1 MSRRTRITAGCAL
14 LALGLAWAPH
24 AQAQAQAQTT
34 DFGWDP
40 SWPKFRPA
48 EYVLTGVAG
57 SAALVLYFG
66 MHDARA
72 PRLTGGVLF
81 DDYFRDALRLRPA
94 AQRDIARTISDWTA
108 ISALTWATAVDSLIV
123 PIARGSTELS
133 GQMLL
138 MDAEAFSFSTLITT
152 LIFKTVARARPSYI
166 DCERDAK
173 YDPLCKLHPMGSFPS
188 GHTNT
193 AFTGAGLSCAHHL
206 HVPLYGNH
214 LADVLACA
222 GTLTLA
228 ATTGTLRIAG
238 DRHYLTDVL
247 VGAMIGFAVGYGMPT
262 LLHYGRGQSDA
273 AASTATQPLGTTVP
287 IAPAISG
294 VF

>member
-1 MSRRTRITAGCAL
+1 MSGWAQAAGCA
-14 LALGLAWAPH
+14 ALAWGLLWAPQAR
-24 AQAQAQAQTT
+24 AQDAS
-34 DFGWDP
+34 FGWDP
-40 SWPKFRPA
+40 RWQKFRPS

-66 MHDARA
+66 VHDARA
-72 PRLTGGVLF
+72 PRLSGGVLF
-81 DDYFRDALRLRPA
+81 DDYFREALRLRDPE
-94 AQRDIARTISDWTA
+94 QRDAARTVSDWTA
-108 ISALTWATAVDSLIV
+108 LSTMGWAIAVDSLIV
-123 PIARGSTELS
+123 PLARGSTELS

-152 LIFKTVARARPSYI
+152 LIFKTVARARPSYV
-166 DCERDAK
+166 DCERDSN

-206 HVPLYGNH
+206 HVPLYGDRT
-214 LADVLACA
+214 ADVLACA
-222 GTLTLA
+222 GTLALA
-228 ATTGTLRIAG
+228 ATTGTLRVVG
-238 DRHYLTDVL
+238 DRHYATDVL

-262 LLHYGRGQSDA
+262 LLHYGKVQDDPATPA
-273 AASTATQPLGTTVP
+273 AMQPLGGAMPIVP
-287 IAPAISG
+287 SISG

>member
-1 MSRRTRITAGCAL
+1 MNWRARVSTGCVT

-24 AQAQAQAQTT
+24 AFAQNA

-40 SWPKFRPA
+40 RWPKFRPS

-66 MHDARA
+66 VHDAQT
-72 PRLTGGVLF
+72 PRGTGGVLF
-81 DDYFRDALRLRPA
+81 DDYFREALRLRAP
-94 AQRDIARTISDWTA
+94 AQRDAARTVSDWTA
-108 ISALTWATAVDSLIV
+108 LSAMSWAIAIDSLAV
-123 PIARGSTELS
+123 PLARGSAELS

-138 MDAEAFSFSTLITT
+138 MDTEAFSVSTLITT
-152 LIFKTVARARPSYI
+152 LIFKTVARARPSYVE
-166 DCERDAK
+166 CERDAK
-173 YDPLCKLHPMGSFPS
+173 YDPLCKLHATGSFPS

-193 AFTGAGLSCAHHL
+193 AFTAAGLSCAHHL
-206 HVPLYGNH
+206 HVALYGDPV
-214 LADVLACA
+214 ADALACA

-228 ATTGTLRIAG
+228 ATTGTLRVVG
-238 DRHYLTDVL
+238 DRHYTTDVL

-262 LLHYGRGQSDA
+262 LLHYGKVQSDA
-273 AASTATQPLGTTVP
+273 GTSNTTQPLGNPLPFVP
-287 IAPAISG
+287 SISG

>member
-1 MSRRTRITAGCAL
+1 MSRRARVAAGCFAL
-14 LALGLAWAPH
+14 TLCLAWAPP
-24 AQAQAQAQTT
+24 ARSQES
-34 DFGWDP
+34 GLSWDP
-40 SWPKFRPA
+40 SWPKFRPS
-48 EYVLTGVAG
+48 EYVLTGLAG

-66 MHDARA
+66 MHDART

-81 DDYFRDALRLRPA
+81 DDYFRDTLRLRPPG
-94 AQRDIARTISDWTA
+94 QRDVARTVSDWTA
-108 ISALTWATAVDSLIV
+108 ISAMSWAIAVDSLIV
-123 PIARGSTELS
+123 PLARGSTELS

-138 MDAEAFSFSTLITT
+138 MDAEAFAFSTLITT
-152 LIFKTVARARPSYI
+152 LIFKTVARARPSYVE
-166 DCERDAK
+166 CERDPN

-193 AFTGAGLSCAHHL
+193 AFTAAGLSCAHHL
-206 HVPLYGNH
+206 HVPLYGDR

-228 ATTGTLRIAG
+228 ATTGTLRIVG
-238 DRHYLTDVL
+238 DRHYATDVL

-262 LLHYGRGQSDA
+262 LLHYGKVSNDT
-273 AASTATQPLGTTVP
+273 AASSAMQPLGTSVP
-287 IAPAISG
+287 IVPAISG